1 MRAVREDIGMTARP
15 AMIATLVALVALV
28 ITGCGILDPQ
38 GTLTLREVLE
48 ESGASDARTDV
59 EEETDEACGA
69 EIECVEAYSTSEAD
83 YFRFSSR
90 QGAQEFASS
99 LDDGFVVNYFVMD
112 FAGKEATAEHQ
123 LWAMQHLAGM
133 WNDYEGGFP
142 DRE

>member
-1 MRAVREDIGMTARP
+1 MTAR
-15 AMIATLVALVALV
+15 ASTIATLVALVALG
-28 ITGCGILDPQ
+28 ISGCGILDPQ

-48 ESGASDARTDV
+48 ESGASHTRTDV
-59 EEETDEACGA
+59 EEVTDEACSA
-69 EIECVEAYSTSEAD
+69 EVECVEAYSTGEAD

-90 QGAQEFASS
+90 QEAREFASL
-99 LDDGFVVNYFVMD
+99 LDDGFVVNYIVMD